1 MKKNNPVNYLLLLVC
16 LAGAGRLSAVT
27 LPGFVS
33 VPGGVAVVHIKSQAR
48 PSGYYD
54 NNRVMIIGNPGN
66 WDAIIGLPLTTRPGH
81 HKLLVKVGRERSVK
95 YFSVTAK
102 KYQESH
108 ITLKNKRLVNPTAT
122 DMVRIRREIKEIK
135 AAKATWSNTAPKSIV
150 LEQPISGIYSSPFGL
165 RRFFNN
171 QPRKPH
177 SGLDIAAPEGTP
189 IKAAADGKVVLT
201 GKFFFDGNAVFIDHG
216 EGLVTMYCHMHK
228 IEVTPGEKVKRGEVI
243 GLVGQ
248 TGRATGPHLHWSV
261 ILNKAMVNPVLFLKT
276 APSQQ

>member
-1 MKKNNPVNYLLLLVC
+1 MKKNNPFIYLLLLLF
-16 LAGAGRLSAVT
+16 LAGTGRLRAIT
-27 LPGFVS
+27 LPHFES
-33 VPGGVAVVHIKSQAR
+33 VPGGVAVVHLKSRTR
-48 PSGYYD
+48 PTGYFD
-54 NNRVMIIGNPGN
+54 HNRVMIIGDPGN
-66 WDAIIGLPLTTRPGH
+66 WQAIIGLPLTTRPGKH
-81 HKLLVKVGRERSVK
+81 ELVVKEGKKKSVK
-95 YFSVTAK
+95 DFTVAAK

-108 ITLKNKRLVNPTAT
+108 ITLKNKRLVNPTAK

-135 AAKATWSNTAPKSIV
+135 AAKATWSPAAPKSVV

-177 SGLDIAAPEGTP
+177 SGLDIAAPAGTP
-189 IKAAADGKVVLT
+189 IKAAADGKVVTT
-201 GKFFFDGNAVFIDHG
+201 GKFFFDGNTVFIDHG

-228 IEVTPGEKVKRGEVI
+228 IEVTPGQKVKRGQVI

-276 APSQQ
+276 STSKQ